1 MALRNLG
8 IDYEVVAMSDVDEF
22 TINSYAAIHD
32 SDKPVSEATDE
43 EMQDYLEK
51 RNIPLNN
58 KGVRK
63 ILKGNKLREFYE
75 ACIKSNN
82 LGDISNVETQNI
94 PDHDLFT
101 YSFPCFTG
109 DSLVLTDDG
118 YKRIDE
124 INIEDMVL
132 THTNQYKKVT
142 NVFNQGVKDIVNVK
156 GMAIHNIKTTENHK
170 FLTRERYRLWN
181 NDKRYYD
188 RLFHEPKWVEAKD
201 LTRSHYLG
209 LAINQ
214 KSELPVWGGY
224 TNSWDTGYGVRTH
237 HSNLIKPLLGNND
250 FWWLMGRYIADGWH
264 RSQGG
269 IVIAVPDSKLEDFEN
284 RVNKLFDYSISR
296 ERTVNKIHIPI
307 KELEL
312 FTEQFGYY
320 AHGKKISS
328 DVLNLPAD
336 LLRYFIEGYFSG
348 DGSYSEGTKLY
359 KCTSTS
365 EELIYGIGQCVAKVY
380 HRPYAI
386 YKTNRPD
393 THVIEGRTVNQ
404 RDTYSL
410 IFKMVAGKQDQ
421 AFYEDGHIWFPFD
434 KLENNGKETVYDI
447 EVEDDHSFTVFNTIV
462 HNCQDISVAG
472 KGLGLNEGSDTRSG
486 LLWECQKV
494 IDGKRPK
501 YLLLENVKNLVGK
514 KHKHNFDKWL
524 EWLEEQGYTN
534 YWQVLNAKDYG
545 VPQNRERV
553 FVVSILG
560 EHEPYE
566 FPEPIELELRL
577 KDVLESEVDEKFYL
591 DTDKANKLIAT
602 IASKYEI
609 KEPTPTD
616 GGLKNPKPKEVANT
630 ILARYDAGISNQQ
643 STETMVVEPKAERI
657 GGIFD
662 KDGKKHQAG
671 AIWDKNQVSPTL
683 DTMQGGWRQPSVVI
697 GASRGRNTENTSDR
711 TVDSPTEQQLE
722 INKQGTS
729 NAITT
734 VQKDN
739 YVIEP
744 KDKSVIID
752 DTMGFEKEARVYT
765 DYSPSLRA
773 SRSGLKTIEEPQL
786 RIRKL
791 TPKECWR
798 LMGFSDDDFH
808 KAEKVNSNSQ
818 LYKQAG
824 NSIVV
829 DVLEGIFKQL
839 FEK

>member
-1 MALRNLG
+1 MTVRVFEAFSGVGSQRMALRNLG
-8 IDYEVVAMSDVDEF
+8 IDHEVVAISDVDEF
-22 TINSYAAIHD
+22 TVKSYTAIHNN
-32 SDKPVSEATDE
+32 DKVVSQATDE

-82 LGDISNVETQNI
+82 LGDISKVETQNI

-101 YSFPCFTG
+101 YSFP
-109 DSLVLTDDG
+109 
-118 YKRIDE
+118 
-124 INIEDMVL
+124 
-132 THTNQYKKVT
+132 
-142 NVFNQGVKDIVNVK
+142 
-156 GMAIHNIKTTENHK
+156 
-170 FLTRERYRLWN
+170 
-181 NDKRYYD
+181 
-188 RLFHEPKWVEAKD
+188 
-201 LTRSHYLG
+201 
-209 LAINQ
+209 
-214 KSELPVWGGY
+214 
-224 TNSWDTGYGVRTH
+224 
-237 HSNLIKPLLGNND
+237 
-250 FWWLMGRYIADGWH
+250 
-264 RSQGG
+264 
-269 IVIAVPDSKLEDFEN
+269 
-284 RVNKLFDYSISR
+284 
-296 ERTVNKIHIPI
+296 
-307 KELEL
+307 
-312 FTEQFGYY
+312 
-320 AHGKKISS
+320 
-328 DVLNLPAD
+328 
-336 LLRYFIEGYFSG
+336 
-348 DGSYSEGTKLY
+348 
-359 KCTSTS
+359 
-365 EELIYGIGQCVAKVY
+365 
-380 HRPYAI
+380 
-386 YKTNRPD
+386 
-393 THVIEGRTVNQ
+393 
-404 RDTYSL
+404 
-410 IFKMVAGKQDQ
+410 
-421 AFYEDGHIWFPFD
+421 
-434 KLENNGKETVYDI
+434 
-447 EVEDDHSFTVFNTIV
+447 
-462 HNCQDISVAG
+462 CQDISVAG

-591 DTDKANKLIAT
+591 SKEKSEKLISRFDLKDEPFLLGGEQKNQA
-602 IASKYEI
+602 I
-609 KEPTPTD
+609 KKD
-616 GGLKNPKPKEVANT
+616 GV
-630 ILARYDAGISNQQ
+630 
-643 STETMVVEPKAERI
+643 STTLTSSMGTGGGYVPMVNRI

-662 KDGKKHQAG
+662 KDGKTHQAG
-671 AIWDKNQVSPTL
+671 AVWDKEGLSPTL
-683 DTMQGGWRQPSVVI
+683 DTMQGGWRQPSVIVDGGEDSLRFYVKDNVLIDSISLENDFDNTLPFEPDYVYVNPYISEDKDTIVI
-697 GASRGRNTENTSDR
+697 INEDVDQGERIVRQETIWISEEVIHDVDYLNKLIHEAKPKEEYGRMGKQAVEALNENNVKHSDTINPFNKRVSSTDGISPTLTTRPEGFKTAVLAVVESSDIHDNKDVFIAASRGRNPKNPSDR
-711 TVDSPTEQQLE
+711 TVGSPTEQRLE

-729 NAITT
+729 NTITT

-744 KDKSVIID
+744 KDESVIID

-773 SRSGLKTIEEPQL
+773 SRSGLKTIEEPQF

-798 LMGFSDDDFH
+798 LMGFSDEDFH
-808 KAEKVNSNSQ
+808 KAESVNSNSQ

-829 DVLEGIFKQL
+829 DVLEGIFGQL
-839 FEK
+839 LEVSL